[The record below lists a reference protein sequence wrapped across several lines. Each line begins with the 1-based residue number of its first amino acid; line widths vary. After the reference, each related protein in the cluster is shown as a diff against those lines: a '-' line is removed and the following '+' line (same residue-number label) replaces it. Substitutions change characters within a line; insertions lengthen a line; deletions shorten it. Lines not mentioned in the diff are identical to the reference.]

1 MAVTLWPYL
10 SPSFFMNISLESELR
25 QGWQYRKMV
34 FQDML
39 DIFFIQVE
47 FYQKGAL
54 SGGRY
59 MKRDIL
65 TNACQ
70 TKWSQ

>member
-39 DIFFIQVE
+39 DIFFIQVLVE

-70 TKWSQ
+70 TK